1 MAERKR
7 YEAGMNMH
15 IARTGIHVNGISR
28 YISQFSISDGIAKGR
43 VSGREVETVCRIG
56 ERVSEIKRRLIIKSG
71 TTPMTSK
78 ERASIASQGQTWVN
92 GHHITDCHTEN
103 NYDGTVTVTGYVDDE
118 FVSIRFKAASLDE
131 QGKLHHGKPWLRA
144 AREGLVEEYERNH
157 KTTSII
163 TYRAGKKPNVTLA
176 MCNEDFRDALV
187 AKGVQRNGIHYTY
200 LDRTIH
206 VGDNV
211 TQFEVMN
218 QIKEINVEV
227 NDEVAEFFRNFGA

>member
-7 YEAGMNMH
+7 YEAGMTMH
-15 IARTGIHVNGISR
+15 TTKAAIRVDGVWRNVSN
-28 YISQFSISDGIAKGR
+28 FSISDGVAKGR

-56 ERVSEIKRRLIIKSG
+56 ERISEIKRRLVIESG
-71 TTPMTSK
+71 TRPMTPS
-78 ERASIASQGQTWVN
+78 ERISYRNKMQTYIN

-118 FVSIRFKAASLDE
+118 FTSIRFKAASLDE

-157 KTTSII
+157 KTTSIV
-163 TYRAGKKPNVTLA
+163 TYRAEKKANVGLA

-200 LDRTIH
+200 LNKTIH
-206 VGDNV
+206 VGDNI

-218 QIKEINVEV
+218 QIKEINIEI
-227 NDEVAEFFRNFGA
+227 NDEVAEFFRSFGA

>member
-1 MAERKR
+1 MAEHKR
-7 YEAGMNMH
+7 YEAGMTMH
-15 IARTGIHVNGISR
+15 ITKAAIRVDGIWRNILN
-28 YISQFSISDGIAKGR
+28 FSISDGVAKAT
-43 VSGREVETVCRIG
+43 VSGREVETICRIG
-56 ERVSEIKRRLIIKSG
+56 ERISEIKRRLVIESG
-71 TTPMTSK
+71 TKPMKSK
-78 ERASIASQGQTWVN
+78 ERASIAGQGQTRVN
-92 GHHITDCHTEN
+92 GHHVTQCHTEN

-118 FVSIRFKAASLDE
+118 FTSIRFKAASLDE

-157 KTTSII
+157 KTTSIV
-163 TYRAGKKPNVTLA
+163 TYRAEKKANVGLA
-176 MCNEDFRDALV
+176 MCNEEFRDALV

-227 NDEVAEFFRNFGA
+227 NDEVAEFFRSFGA